1 MANPFPFNVGA
12 VLTAAQMNGIG
23 EATAYTPS
31 FPANFSLG
39 NGSVSGRYVRVQK
52 LVYVVIT
59 ISVGSTTATTGVSPQ
74 VSLPVTAQ
82 SGNGNLPLGQVW
94 WFDNSAG
101 AQTFGPVSGS
111 GATTSVAFNIFSASG
126 ANVGISYAAPGAPFT
141 LAINDAIYMSFMYEA
156 A

>member
-1 MANPFPFNVGA
+1 MANPFPFSVGA
-12 VLTAAQMNGIG
+12 VLTASQMNGIG
-23 EATAYTPS
+23 EVQTYTPS

-59 ISVGSTTATTGVSPQ
+59 IGVGSTTAMTGVSPS
-74 VSLPVTAQ
+74 VSLPVTAV
-82 SGNGNLPLGQVW
+82 SSPNTPIGQVW

-101 AQTFGPVSGS
+101 AQTFGPVSNG
-111 GATTSVAFNIFSASG
+111 GTTSVAFNIYSASG
-126 ANVGISYAAPGAPFT
+126 PNVGINYAAPGAPFT
-141 LAINDAIYMSFMYEA
+141 LAINDAIYMSFVYEA